1 MMEAGY
7 IAQARIEEI
16 RTEQVQMETQAQERT
31 AMYAHDIEIGKGAS
45 QWIINLRASVRPVVT
60 YLFVLLLIVVDIA
73 SIWWAWSS
81 GAAFAE
87 AIPMVFDADEMQT
100 QAQERASLYAHDIEI
115 GKGASQ
121 WVTNSRAMVRPAIT
135 YGMFIMFM
143 FVELFG
149 FWFAFHREVPF
160 DVALNLLWDDETQII
175 WASIVSF
182 WFGTQAFKK

>member
-1 MMEAGY
+1 MMTLFTTLISFLSGGLPKLLDFFQDKQDKKHELALAQIQVQSQLEMQKAGFQ
-7 IAQARIEEI
+7 AQEHIEEI
-16 RTEQVQMETQAQERT
+16 RTDQISIQAQTTER
-31 AMYAHDIEIGKGAS
+31 
-45 QWIINLRASVRPVVT
+45 
-60 YLFVLLLIVVDIA
+60 
-73 SIWWAWSS
+73 
-81 GAAFAE
+81 
-87 AIPMVFDADEMQT
+87 
-100 QAQERASLYAHDIEI
+100 QALYAHDIEI